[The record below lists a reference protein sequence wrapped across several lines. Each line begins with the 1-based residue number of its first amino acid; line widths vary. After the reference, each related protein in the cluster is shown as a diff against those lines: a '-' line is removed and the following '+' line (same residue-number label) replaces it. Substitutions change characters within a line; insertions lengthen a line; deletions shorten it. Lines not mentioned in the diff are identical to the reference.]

1 MNAEKQIVVKSNALI
16 NAMCDLSLQ
25 GNRFLAFAIS
35 LLDRTKSEIGKAVE
49 LEIPV
54 LNFAKAFGLDVK
66 SSYREIEALA
76 DQFQRKIITLYPE
89 QSLSGRRVKV
99 GIITK
104 QEYLDNE
111 GRVFIRFD
119 EDIVPHLLDL
129 KEQFTEYRIKDVY
142 QFSKVSSWRLY
153 ELLKQY
159 KKIGKREIELDELKM
174 KLGVSGKYNLINNL
188 KQWIIK
194 PAILEINET
203 SDIEVQ
209 YDQKKRGRK
218 IVGFVF
224 YIIDNDKTKTER
236 EKIRKK
242 LSVLDN
248 GEDKDPEF
256 SALLRKE
263 YKVSPKQA
271 KELSN
276 LVTYHQKTDKIK
288 SLLPKIKKRYEALEN
303 KKTSLG
309 GYVFKALHN
318 ELLPKLPLKELDTL
332 LD

>member
-1 MNAEKQIVVKSNALI
+1 MCVYIFSMNSEKRIVVKSNALI
-16 NAMCDLSLQ
+16 NAMYDLSLQ
-25 GNRFLAFAIS
+25 GTRFLAFAIS
-35 LLDRTKSEIGKAVE
+35 LLDRDSEIGKPVE

-54 LNFAKAFGLDVK
+54 LEFARTFELDVK
-66 SSYREIEALA
+66 SSYREIEVLA

-89 QSLSGRRVKV
+89 QTLDGSRIKV

-104 QEYLDNE
+104 QKYLDNE

-119 EDIVPHLLDL
+119 EDLVPHLLDL
-129 KEQFTEYRIKDVY
+129 KEKFTEYRIKDVY

-153 ELLKQY
+153 ELLKQN
-159 KKIGKREIELDELKM
+159 KKIGKREIEIDELKM
-174 KLGVSGKYNLINNL
+174 KLGITGKYNLMHQL
-188 KQWIIK
+188 KQRIIE

-203 SDIEVQ
+203 SDIKVQ

-218 IVGFVF
+218 IVGFIF
-224 YIIDNDKTKTER
+224 YIFDNDKTKTPE

-242 LSVLDN
+242 LSKL
-248 GEDKDPEF
+248 GTEDKNPELTELF
-256 SALLRKE
+256 RKE

-276 LVTYHQKTDKIK
+276 LVTYQQKTDKIK
-288 SLLPKIKKRYEALEN
+288 KILPKIKERYNRLEN

-309 GYVFKALHN
+309 GYVFKAIHD
-318 ELLPKLPLKELDTL
+318 ELLPKLPL
-332 LD
+332 